1 MYVSH
6 NFPGNAD
13 ATNSKAIS
21 WDPMLHGFSAA
32 KLTAQRENMME
43 AVFGGKLI

>member
-1 MYVSH
+1 MHISH

-13 ATNSKAIS
+13 VANSKATS
-21 WDPMLHGFSAA
+21 WDTMLLGF
-32 KLTAQRENMME
+32 TAQRENMME